1 MVKVRDLLTELDKF
15 STTSIETKLT
25 YGKKLRNKI
34 TVEYL
39 DALVNIIKD
48 LCDEIRS
55 RDANIFDLQSC
66 LTDCDLSLMRAK
78 IWSLEREKAVLQAK
92 LDLQSEF
99 SSSFKELLPKI
110 DDLKEI
116 NNQNLNIREEIP
128 KILKLEREAACSDFK
143 EVMGKA
149 NTELVEEVKRN
160 INLTKSFAQV
170 AQSSR
175 DLLPSERSTRPPPV
189 LNPEGITLVKPKNEN
204 VGNFETNKKLIIE
217 LLRKKDPVIRLRS
230 IGKIHGGGLKLVS
243 ASLDDAKV
251 IKDLLYDTEDNDLLS
266 SFEFSIP
273 PRRSPQI
280 IVYNVDKKVEPDVFK
295 KGLLAKNLF
304 LADANNAPKFKAEFN
319 IPSRNKELVHWI
331 LTINPKNFHEI
342 MDKEGLYF
350 EFSRLRFSEFIGI
363 KQCKKCF
370 LFGHTTK
377 QCKEETPRKCDNC
390 GVKNIDVRRDSV
402 LIALSQTLSIKQP
415 TELTIA
421 ASTPCVKRIL
431 NRKNS

>member
-1 MVKVRDLLTELDKF
+1 MRDKTRRKGEGNGATSVALNSSEIPNDLKKLIDNLDPKDFCGDTLVKVRDFLKELDKF
-15 STTSIETKLT
+15 STASVETKLT

-39 DALVNIIKD
+39 DALVNISKD
-48 LCDEIRS
+48 LCDEIRT
-55 RDANIFDLQSC
+55 RDANMFDLQNC

-175 DLLPSERSTRPPPV
+175 DLLPSERYIRPPPV
-189 LNPEGITLVKPKNEN
+189 LNPEGIILVKPKNKN
-204 VGNFETNKKLIIE
+204 IDNFETNKKLITE
-217 LLRKKDPVIRLRS
+217 LLRKKDPAIRLRS
-230 IGKIHGGGLKLVS
+230 IFKIHGGGLKLVS

-251 IKDLLYDTEDNDLLS
+251 IKYLLCDTEDNDLLS
-266 SFEFSIP
+266 SFEF
-273 PRRSPQI
+273 
-280 IVYNVDKKVEPDVFK
+280 
-295 KGLLAKNLF
+295 
-304 LADANNAPKFKAEFN
+304 
-319 IPSRNKELVHWI
+319 
-331 LTINPKNFHEI
+331 
-342 MDKEGLYF
+342 
-350 EFSRLRFSEFIGI
+350 
-363 KQCKKCF
+363 
-370 LFGHTTK
+370 
-377 QCKEETPRKCDNC
+377 
-390 GVKNIDVRRDSV
+390 
-402 LIALSQTLSIKQP
+402 
-415 TELTIA
+415 
-421 ASTPCVKRIL
+421 
-431 NRKNS
+431 